1 MGGGGGGEQSPRNT
15 DQVSNGT
22 LAVLPRF
29 CSRFM
34 ESSGCHNSG
43 KHIVQSL
50 IVSLLI
56 DVSAL
61 DLGHTVGPDFFFFFF
76 LRGVLR
82 NMLIHSLGLT
92 SHKRSMFLPPF
103 GKFPY
108 SCHFLWGPGEPR
120 VTERV
125 TACEVSWRHKE
136 LATSSYTFG
145 VYKAHLLWASKHEV
159 DCNLFGGIS
168 TPPHLPI
175 RAVYKSYC
183 NRQNTINMTFFKP
196 ICREPG
202 RQRPEA
208 SPHEAQGISPG
219 GESSI

>member
-1 MGGGGGGEQSPRNT
+1 
-15 DQVSNGT
+15 
-22 LAVLPRF
+22 
-29 CSRFM
+29 
-34 ESSGCHNSG
+34 
-43 KHIVQSL
+43 
-50 IVSLLI
+50 
-56 DVSAL
+56 
-61 DLGHTVGPDFFFFFF
+61 
-76 LRGVLR
+76 
-82 NMLIHSLGLT
+82 MLIHSLGLR
-92 SHKRSMFLPPF
+92 SHKQSLFLTPF

-108 SCHFLWGPGEPR
+108 SCHFLWGPGEPQ

-125 TACEVSWRHKE
+125 EAWEVSWRHKE
-136 LATSSYTFG
+136 LATLSYTFG

-168 TPPHLPI
+168 PPPYLPI

-183 NRQNTINMTFFKP
+183 NRQNTISMTFFKS
-196 ICREPG
+196 ICRKPG